1 MLSLWNI
8 LFIINRAD
16 CWWWRWAFSQS
27 IRVIHTSNEHLE
39 LQWADCP
46 EYGNF
51 TESRQTALISLVH
64 FFFFFLASPTEISTQ
79 MKIMKARSH
88 HGASTDALM
97 QFNNSTQEQTMTAAL
112 GSTDVWSSGKTNEWI
127 SFRMP
132 VMRQEGNTSMFTQW
146 GLFSN
151 LNSKKNKKHQ
161 KTENKQR
168 KKSNYY
174 SVQFGIEPTYVC
186 ILE

>member
-1 MLSLWNI
+1 MMKMGLLTKYT
-8 LFIINRAD
+8 
-16 CWWWRWAFSQS
+16 C
-27 IRVIHTSNEHLE
+27 HTYQ
-39 LQWADCP
+39 QWAP
-46 EYGNF
+46 GITVGWLPRVWEFHRKQANSSY
-51 TESRQTALISLVH
+51 ISGSL
-64 FFFFFLASPTEISTQ
+64 FFFFLASPTEISTQ

-151 LNSKKNKKHQ
+151 LNSKKTKNTKRL
-161 KTENKQR
+161 KTNRER
-168 KKSNYY
+168 KVIITLFSLVLSLRMFVFLSN
-174 SVQFGIEPTYVC
+174 
-186 ILE
+186 